1 MTEEER
7 EYQMPISRRARDI
20 QASPIRKL
28 KPLGDRAK
36 ARGIH
41 VYHLNIGDPDV
52 PTPRPVL
59 DAFHAY
65 RETVLGYGPS
75 EGFQELRDA
84 IARYFAAYGI
94 PLSGNDVIVTTG
106 GSEALAFAF
115 SVVADEGEE
124 IVIPEP
130 YYTNYNGFASLAS
143 IRVVPLTL
151 SVEDGFRLPSDRAIE
166 AAITPKTKAI
176 LLCSPNNPTGTV
188 YTTEEMER
196 VVRLVRKHDL
206 FLIGD
211 EVYKEFIYDGLCHKS
226 LLEFEEA
233 KDRVIV
239 ADSISKRFSCCG
251 ARIGALIS
259 RNEEVIRSVLKF
271 GQARLCPPSVEQ
283 LAALAAYDMG
293 TGYFEPVRKE
303 YQKRRDILYEGL
315 ASIPGVVV
323 RKPQGAFYI
332 IARLPVRDADH
343 FAAWMLSDFELDGKT
358 VMLAPAAGFYATP
371 GRGRDEV
378 RMAYVLKDTDLGDS
392 IRILKAGLE
401 RYRKL
406 YP

>member
-1 MTEEER
+1 M
-7 EYQMPISRRARDI
+7 QISRRGRDI

-28 KPLGDRAK
+28 KPLGDRVK

-52 PTPRPVL
+52 PTPQPVL

-75 EGFQELRDA
+75 EGFPELRAA
-84 IARYFAAYGI
+84 IARYFAAFGI
-94 PLSGNDVIVTTG
+94 PLTGGDVIVTTG
-106 GSEALAFAF
+106 GSEAIAFAF

-124 IVIPEP
+124 IIIPEP

-143 IRVVPLTL
+143 VRIVPLPL
-151 SVEDGFRLPSDRAIE
+151 SVEDGFRLPPEKDIE

-188 YTTEEMER
+188 YTPGELER
-196 VVRLVRKHDL
+196 AVRLVRRHDL

-211 EVYKEFIYDGLCHKS
+211 EVYKEFIYDGLSHKS
-226 LLEFEEA
+226 LLEFDEV
-233 KDRVIV
+233 KNRVIV
-239 ADSISKRFSCCG
+239 ADSVSKRFSCCG

-259 RNEEVIRSVLKF
+259 RNEEVIQSVLKF

-293 TGYFEPVRKE
+293 TGYFEPVRQE

-332 IARLPVRDADH
+332 IARLPIRNAEH
-343 FAAWMLSDFELDGKT
+343 FSAWLLSEFELDGKT

-371 GRGRDEV
+371 GSGRDEV
-378 RMAYVLKDTDLGDS
+378 RMAYVLKDADLRDS
-392 IRILKAGLE
+392 VRILKAALE
-401 RYRKL
+401 NYRKL
-406 YP
+406 HP